1 MNLAK
6 KVLCIEKCVID
17 NDENAKQRTLI
28 ALDIA
33 RFCKIAQLILGIV
46 LPSASRLKNNE
57 VPQNYTFKR
66 YEYPL
71 SDPRVAMWLLRE
83 REDEYTMDHLVY
95 KYLYRVDKNAFKK
108 LTNSLLEDLI
118 DNLLGKKENFKK
130 TRRRKNVLVGC
141 SSRALNPI
149 SSTTLNDTIQYSVAE
164 AYICRKTKE
173 NIESDLDRFKLSEI
187 YHQVEM
193 PALSVLVKR

>member
-1 MNLAK
+1 MWYFYLGTFDDELNNDSIKKRLNLAK

-46 LPSASRLKNNE
+46 LPSASRLKSNE

-83 REDEYTMDHLVY
+83 REDEYACGQKY
-95 KYLYRVDKNAFKK
+95 KFRISMEGPDKNRWCWIIADSCEYQRIF
-108 LTNSLLEDLI
+108 
-118 DNLLGKKENFKK
+118 
-130 TRRRKNVLVGC
+130 V
-141 SSRALNPI
+141 
-149 SSTTLNDTIQYSVAE
+149 
-164 AYICRKTKE
+164 
-173 NIESDLDRFKLSEI
+173 
-187 YHQVEM
+187 
-193 PALSVLVKR
+193 